1 MMLQQR
7 LKIENKSGKTLCESS
22 VIAGVDL
29 EKNSVDG
36 SDFVD
41 DDKGG
46 HDDDDFDDLVPDFVA
61 ELEAHT
67 VHEQFDEDVAFHY

>member
-1 MMLQQR
+1 MVLQQR
-7 LKIENKSGKTLCESS
+7 LKIEIKSGKTLCESS

-29 EKNSVDG
+29 EENSVDD

-41 DDKGG
+41 EDG
-46 HDDDDFDDLVPDFVA
+46 DDDDYDDLVPDFVA